1 MDHLNKVKQKLE
13 VTLDE
18 LEDSHER
25 EKKSRLDMEKQRRK
39 LEADLKVTQEVVIDL
54 ERDKKELETM
64 IEKKDKDIHDAMRR
78 LEDEQVIV
86 AKLQKA
92 IKELQGRIESQE
104 EELEAERQVRP
115 VVLWCVELSSEM
127 LVFRPAP
134 RLRNREAAWPGS
146 WTISRREWRRL
157 VEPRRPRWTSTRRE
171 RPRSTS

>member
-54 ERDKKELETM
+54 ERDKKDFETM
-64 IEKKDKDIHDAMRR
+64 IDKKDKDIHNSMRR

-104 EELEAERQVRP
+104 EELEAERQVR
-115 VVLWCVELSSEM
+115 VRVLRSVMLKCCSSG
-127 LVFRPAP
+127 PHQ
-134 RLRNREAAWPGS
+134 G
-146 WTISRREWRRL
+146 
-157 VEPRRPRWTSTRRE
+157 
-171 RPRSTS
+171 

>member
-54 ERDKKELETM
+54 ERDKKDFETM
-64 IEKKDKDIHDAMRR
+64 IDKKDKDIHNSMRR

-92 IKELQGRIESQE
+92 IKELQGRIETQE
-104 EELEAERQVRP
+104 EELEAERQARTKA
-115 VVLWCVELSSEM
+115 EK
-127 LVFRPAP
+127 
-134 RLRNREAAWPGS
+134 
-146 WTISRREWRRL
+146 
-157 VEPRRPRWTSTRRE
+157 
-171 RPRSTS
+171 